1 MTRLALNQFAD
12 LREVIEVQVRRQLK
26 IMREDMFGPAAALIP
41 IGIRTVQGIIVGLYS
56 VGFDTIAFYVASTG
70 T

>member
-1 MTRLALNQFAD
+1 
-12 LREVIEVQVRRQLK
+12 
-26 IMREDMFGPAAALIP
+26 MFGPAAALIP

-56 VGFDTIAFYVASTG
+56 VGFDTIEFYVAGTG